1 MRYGIV
7 ATACV
12 LLLRLAAAEAAP
24 GDEFR
29 IRVDGKIL
37 RKASG
42 KLVLSL
48 SSFELSGMRQVGLEN
63 RKTGEKKSVALSS
76 VYPDISYTEPL
87 AAEVIGSIEPN
98 DWFPY
103 IVWRIPDDP
112 DALRERLSAIYEYQ
126 NGLRRELGR
135 ALLEDRGEGIK
146 VSSRLTLNKIEKFHR
161 IAAVLAAESL
171 KIARERDELNDFL
184 VPLHIRIG
192 FNPFGNYTSKSAI
205 ASFHDVRE
213 VIYWEVHRILTQQFG
228 VGESLVDFVFDAPST
243 VRNLLPF
250 DTTRPENFT
259 DFYPN
264 VTIEGATIYCALY
277 LQRQEFEGDLKQLI
291 RVKDFR
297 DPFIKDRPVVDRF
310 INEGKVL
317 GIHGNRV
324 AVTFAPPFMKQEE
337 ILYIAVDPAGKE
349 EIPIVLLTSV
359 PDGGYSLAAALPD
372 DLVAQIRP
380 GMPVRRK

>member
-12 LLLRLAAAEAAP
+12 LLFRLAAAEAAQ

-29 IRVDGKIL
+29 VRVDGKIL

-48 SSFELSGMRQVGLEN
+48 SSFELSGMRRVELEN

-87 AAEVIGSIEPN
+87 AAEVIGPIEPN
-98 DWFPY
+98 DWSPFV
-103 IVWRIPDDP
+103 IWTIPDDP

-135 ALLEDRGEGIK
+135 ALLEEGGETIR

-171 KIARERDELNDFL
+171 KIARERDELNDFF
-184 VPLHIRIG
+184 VPLRIRIG

-205 ASFHDVRE
+205 ASFRDVRE

-228 VGESLVDFVFDAPST
+228 VGEGLVDYVFDAPST

-250 DTTRPENFT
+250 DTTRPEYLA

-277 LQRQEFEGDLKQLI
+277 LQRQEFDVDLKQLI

-297 DPFIKDRPVVDRF
+297 DPFIKDRPAVDRF
-310 INEGKVL
+310 VNEGKVL

-324 AVTFAPPFMKQEE
+324 AVTFTPPFVKQEE
-337 ILYIAVDPAGKE
+337 ILYITIDPAGKE
-349 EIPIVLLTSV
+349 EIPVVLLTQV

-372 DLVAQIRP
+372 EMVARIRP

>member
-12 LLLRLAAAEAAP
+12 LLFRLAAAEAAQ

-29 IRVDGKIL
+29 VRVDGKIL

-48 SSFELSGMRQVGLEN
+48 SSFELSGMRRVELEN

-76 VYPDISYTEPL
+76 VYPDISYTESL
-87 AAEVIGSIEPN
+87 AAEVIGPIEPG
-98 DWFPY
+98 DWSPFV
-103 IVWRIPDDP
+103 IWTIPDDP

-135 ALLEDRGEGIK
+135 ALLEEGGEAIR

-171 KIARERDELNDFL
+171 KIARERDGLNDFF
-184 VPLHIRIG
+184 VPLRIRIG
-192 FNPFGNYTSKSAI
+192 FNPFGNYSSKSAI
-205 ASFHDVRE
+205 ASFHDVRD
-213 VIYWEVHRILTQQFG
+213 VIYWEVHRVLTQQFG
-228 VGESLVDFVFDAPST
+228 VGEGLVDYVFDAPST

-264 VTIEGATIYCALY
+264 VTIEGQTISCALY
-277 LQRQEFEGDLKQLI
+277 LQRQEFDVDLKQLV
-291 RVKDFR
+291 RVRDFR
-297 DPFIKDRPVVDRF
+297 DPFIKDRPAVDRF
-310 INEGKVL
+310 VNEGKVL
-317 GIHGNRV
+317 GVHGNRV
-324 AVTFAPPFMKQEE
+324 AVTFAPPFVKQEE

-349 EIPIVLLTSV
+349 EIPVVLLTQV
-359 PDGGYSLAAALPD
+359 PDGGYSLAAPLPD
-372 DLVAQIRP
+372 EMVARIRP